1 MWETGGGEDTS
12 ATNFIFRHRENNP
25 HLLKWFTKTG
35 LFTDF
40 IRGDSIESIMPL
52 YRYSF
57 LSIAIN
63 TMITSF
69 SNQLKPVISKR
80 WTISALFTDIRSSQ
94 HSNSQI
100 ENFLKIFNLRMLTFC
115 LR

>member
-40 IRGDSIESIMPL
+40 ICGDSIKSIMSL

-63 TMITSF
+63 TMIASF
-69 SNQLKPVISKR
+69 SNQLK
-80 WTISALFTDIRSSQ
+80 SAIFKKTDYFGSFYR
-94 HSNSQI
+94 H
-100 ENFLKIFNLRMLTFC
+100 
-115 LR
+115 